1 MRRYLFEK
9 HFGSILNVTVII
21 FALLLSPS
29 CHNRKGGEQAETDV
43 AEQYHTIDSE
53 ILFDAHK
60 EAMRKEKIQINDFIE
75 RYNWDMLESPT
86 GLRYMIYK
94 HGNGRQVEKN
104 DIVVLDYTVK
114 FLNGQ
119 LVYSSENDGMKIFQL
134 SHSDETSGL
143 EEGILMLHV
152 GDKAR
157 FIVPS
162 YLAYGVTGDLKKI
175 STNNTLVYEIQ
186 LTDIK

>member
-1 MRRYLFEK
+1 MRGYLFEK
-9 HFGSILNVTVII
+9 HCRSILNVTVIV
-21 FALLLSPS
+21 FASLLLHS
-29 CHNRKGGEQAETDV
+29 CNGRSGKQAETDV

-75 RYNWDMLESPT
+75 RYNWNMLESPT

-94 HGNGRQVEKN
+94 RGNGRQVEKN

-119 LVYSSENDGMKIFQL
+119 LVYSSENDGVKIFQL
-134 SHSDETSGL
+134 SHSDETAGL

-152 GDKAR
+152 GDRAR

-175 STNNTLVYEIQ
+175 STNNTLVYDIQ